1 MSKKHLTVKPHIF
14 TFYHIFSRVFFLLIF
29 PFLQQIFLNPES
41 IWQRIAYTVLNTLLI
56 VFIGVVICLEYK
68 QISYIQHT
76 DRIVCKKGFFR
87 HNEIFLPIREITVIS
102 VTRSIILWLVH
113 CNRVYIGSS
122 TCFRVHRAELFTGST
137 AACKIINL
145 TTGLVQKKQVY
156 KSRLLAPFFMSL
168 TRSNTLTGTL
178 ALSVILNRLSIL
190 LGERASSLVA
200 DSLSFFQNL
209 LAGIVPPAL
218 AYAAG
223 TIFAGFLFELI
234 NQIISN
240 AGFTCLYSKKHLYVY
255 KGVLKKSI
263 LCINRE
269 LINGVLIKQSLLM
282 CIAGLYTLSVL
293 YTGIKED
300 KNSGVYIP
308 LTFGNRLNRYVGTIV
323 PVEKACNVIRPQKKA
338 LKSYLCAPLIFLL
351 ITAAVCLRLSESY
364 NTGFISSFS
373 AVALVPFGVLW
384 LWFRLLAYK
393 HCGIAYGNK
402 SIRVNYYSRLNLMSA
417 VIYKSSVTK
426 VEIRQS
432 PWQQIFKK
440 CHLIL
445 YVCDKKKIT
454 VKVKHLSL
462 KNAVDFA
469 EDFMADKA
477 LKP

>member
-14 TFYHIFSRVFFLLIF
+14 TFYHIFSKVFFLLVF

-41 IWQRIAYTVLNTLLI
+41 IWQRITYTILNTLLI
-56 VFIGVVICLEYK
+56 VFVGIVICLEYK

-76 DRIVCKKGFFR
+76 DHIVCKKGFFH

-113 CNRVYIGSS
+113 CNRVYVSSS
-122 TCFRVHRAELFTGST
+122 TCFRVRRAELFTGNT
-137 AACKIINL
+137 AARKIINY
-145 TTGLVQKKQVY
+145 TTGLVQKKPVY

-168 TRSNTLTGTL
+168 TQSNTLTGTL

-190 LGERASSLVA
+190 LGERASNLVA

-209 LAGIVPPAL
+209 LAGIVPPTL
-218 AYAAG
+218 AYVAG
-223 TIFAGFLFELI
+223 IIFAGFLFGLI

-240 AGFTCLYSKKHLYVY
+240 ANFTCLYSKKHLYVY

-263 LCINRE
+263 LCVNRA
-269 LINGVLIKQSLLM
+269 LVNGVLIKQSLLM

-308 LTFGNRLNRYVGTIV
+308 LTFGNRLNRYVKTIV
-323 PVEKACNVIRPQKKA
+323 PVEEPCNVIRPRKEA
-338 LKSYLCAPLIFLL
+338 VKSYLYAPLIFLL
-351 ITAAVCLRLSESY
+351 ITAVVCLRLSESFS
-364 NTGFISSFS
+364 TSFISRFT
-373 AVALVPFGVLW
+373 AVVLIPFGVLW
-384 LWFRLLAYK
+384 LWFRLLAHK

-426 VEIRQS
+426 VEIRQN

-454 VKVKHLSL
+454 IKVKHLPL
-462 KNAVDFA
+462 KNAVDFVESFIA
-469 EDFMADKA
+469 SRTLE
-477 LKP
+477 P